1 MSGDIPSFLTR
12 IHDVQWEKFSFSDH
26 AAAYLVLGT
35 CRQIATCMLC
45 FTLQHAVTTLLLIC
59 AVENLNCV

>member
-1 MSGDIPSFLTR
+1 MSGDMPSFLTR

-45 FTLQHAVTTLLLIC
+45 FTI
-59 AVENLNCV
+59 